1 MIYLQTLGSI
11 DLRDGEGREIASV
24 LAQPKRLALLVYLA
38 LAGPG
43 RLRRR
48 DVLLSMFWPEQD
60 NNRARGALRQALR
73 YLRTELGRDT
83 LVSRGDEEIGVDPGG
98 LRCDAADFDAAC
110 DRKAWSEALGFYAGG
125 LLEGFFVAEASP
137 EFESWL
143 EEERGRIRRRAA
155 QAGWALV
162 DAAERAGDRA
172 GAVPLARRAAALS
185 PDDEAGVRR
194 LMRILDNRGDR
205 AGALATYE
213 EFRRRL
219 AAVYGATPAPE
230 TEAVI
235 AAIRSRDEKV
245 WESPLQGWS
254 PAPEAPPSGTPPG

>member
-1 MIYLQTLGSI
+1 MIHLQTLGPI
-11 DLRDGEGREIASV
+11 DLRGGDGREIAAV
-24 LAQPKRLALLVYLA
+24 LAQPKRFALLAYLA

-48 DVLLSMFWPEQD
+48 DILLSMFWPEQGD
-60 NNRARGALRQALR
+60 DRARGALRQALR
-73 YLRTELGRDT
+73 FLRTELGRET

-98 LRCDAADFDAAC
+98 LRCDASDFDVAC
-110 DRKAWSEALGFYAGG
+110 DRKAWSEALSLYGGG

-137 EFESWL
+137 EFERWL
-143 EEERGRIRRRAA
+143 EDERGRLRQRAA

-162 DAAERAGDRA
+162 DAAERGGDRA

-185 PDDEAGVRR
+185 PDDESGVRR
-194 LMRILDNRGDR
+194 LMRILDSRGDR
-205 AGALATYE
+205 AGALAAYE

-235 AAIRSRDEKV
+235 AAIRSRQDKV
-245 WESPLQGWS
+245 WESPLQGWP
-254 PAPEAPPSGTPPG
+254 PASEAPPTGPA

>member
-1 MIYLQTLGSI
+1 MIHLHILGPI
-11 DLRDGEGREIASV
+11 GLRDGEGREIASV
-24 LAQPKRLALLVYLA
+24 LAQPKRFALLAFLA

-43 RLRRR
+43 LLRRR
-48 DVLLSMFWPEQD
+48 DILLSMFWPEQD
-60 NNRARGALRQALR
+60 DERARGALRQSLR
-73 YLRTELGRDT
+73 YLRNELGRET
-83 LVSRGDEEIGVDPGG
+83 LVSRGDEEIGVAPGE
-98 LRCDAADFDAAC
+98 LRCDASDFDAAC

-125 LLEGFFVAEASP
+125 LLEGFFVAEASLD
-137 EFESWL
+137 FERWL
-143 EEERGRIRRRAA
+143 EDERGRLRRRAA

-185 PDDEAGVRR
+185 LDDEAGVRR
-194 LMRILDNRGDR
+194 LMRILDSRGDR
-205 AGALATYE
+205 AGALAAYE

-235 AAIRSRDEKV
+235 AAIRSRQEKV
-245 WESPLQGWS
+245 WESPLQGWP
-254 PAPEAPPSGTPPG
+254 PASEEPPSGRG